1 MDAGRIITLTSEERA
16 QLQRLLQSGTSP
28 ARLLT
33 RARLLLLLDRSLGDH
48 RSVSQ
53 VAKLAFS
60 SDATVKRIR
69 GRFLDEGLE
78 AALHERPRTGAP
90 PKLTG
95 EKEARLFLLACSQ
108 PPEGHAR
115 WSLRLLA
122 DRMVE
127 LGEVESISHVAIG
140 EHLKRGRSSP
150 GR

>member
-1 MDAGRIITLTSEERA
+1 MDARRIVILTSEERA

-33 RARLLLLLDRSLGDH
+33 RARILLLLDRSLDDH
-48 RSVSQ
+48 RSVSH

-60 SDATVKRIR
+60 SDATVKRLR
-69 GRFLDEGLE
+69 SRFLDEGLE
-78 AALHERPRTGAP
+78 AALHDKHRGGAP

-95 EKEARLFLLACSQ
+95 EKEAQLFLLACSA

-127 LGEVESISHVAIG
+127 LGHVESVSHVTVR